1 MVQDEETKC
10 LVSGDDDAVCQR
22 VRTALLRDALDCP
35 PSHLVPL
42 EVVKDRAARLHP
54 ALVVLALGTD
64 HERSLYMLRALRQT
78 VDSYLVVIG
87 PADNSKLILRAMQ
100 EGADEYLDENV
111 LEGEIGGAI
120 VRFKAHRSTAAVELE
135 QPGRVISV
143 VASSGGSGASTVA
156 ANISAALA
164 KAHGTCGLIDLRMS
178 AGDLAPLFNIRP
190 NYSLAHLA
198 ENLERIDEEM
208 FDQLFGRHAS
218 GVHLLAAPCGFGVH
232 KVTDRVVRQAIAM
245 ARRRFPYVVID
256 IDRSLGGEQVE
267 ALWQS
272 EVILI
277 VVRLDYISLRN
288 TRRTMDYLKELGL
301 DLDRVSL
308 VVNRYGE
315 GQQLSVAAA
324 EESLGK
330 KIVHSIPNDPS
341 RINAAINA
349 GSPVL
354 LRRPFAKISRRLGTL
369 AQSVNGQYANGA
381 SSRKQSQ

>member
-143 VASSGGSGASTVA
+143 VASSGGSGASIVA
-156 ANISAALA
+156 
-164 KAHGTCGLIDLRMS
+164 
-178 AGDLAPLFNIRP
+178 
-190 NYSLAHLA
+190 
-198 ENLERIDEEM
+198 
-208 FDQLFGRHAS
+208 
-218 GVHLLAAPCGFGVH
+218 
-232 KVTDRVVRQAIAM
+232 
-245 ARRRFPYVVID
+245 
-256 IDRSLGGEQVE
+256 
-267 ALWQS
+267 
-272 EVILI
+272 
-277 VVRLDYISLRN
+277 
-288 TRRTMDYLKELGL
+288 
-301 DLDRVSL
+301 
-308 VVNRYGE
+308 
-315 GQQLSVAAA
+315 
-324 EESLGK
+324 
-330 KIVHSIPNDPS
+330 
-341 RINAAINA
+341 
-349 GSPVL
+349 
-354 LRRPFAKISRRLGTL
+354 
-369 AQSVNGQYANGA
+369 
-381 SSRKQSQ
+381 